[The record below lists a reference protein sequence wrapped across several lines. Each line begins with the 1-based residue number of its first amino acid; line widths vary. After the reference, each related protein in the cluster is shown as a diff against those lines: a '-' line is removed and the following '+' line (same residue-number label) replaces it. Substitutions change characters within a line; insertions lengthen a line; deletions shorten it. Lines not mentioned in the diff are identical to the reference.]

1 MRKWLGVATTA
12 ICIALLAPGSAS
24 AITEVGNNCTATG
37 ALSLVATVA
46 QLKEGAGNPLPLT
59 VQETGV
65 VTGWRVNTTTGP
77 SGVSEKLKVLRGNLE
92 ADPQVIG
99 ESAVEP
105 IAAPQNIFKTRI
117 PVLAGDHLGVFG
129 PAGFFICL
137 GGGSD
142 GIAGDTGDVPVG
154 SNASLEG
161 GVTSVKLAVSA
172 FVEPDADGDGYGDES
187 QDRCPNNAAV
197 HDACPLSA
205 PILAVD
211 ADAFARKSSLLVLVS
226 VSNEATVKAA
236 GQVSWAFKPKP
247 KGTTIEGQGRGRP
260 QQWEPIRQARPDRPL
275 HDQTARRGEATAC
288 PYAAPQVAAGQPLD
302 LGRRPDRPGGAAHV
316 VVRLKGRARG

>member
-1 MRKWLGVATTA
+1 MRKWLGAATTA

-24 AITEVGNNCTATG
+24 AITEVGNNCAATG

-46 QLKEGAGNPLPLT
+46 QLKEAAGNPLSLT

-65 VTGWRVNTTTGP
+65 VTGWRVNTATGP

-105 IAAPQNIFKTRI
+105 ITASHIFKTRI

-142 GIAGDTGDVPVG
+142 GIAGYTGDVPVG

-187 QDRCPNNAAV
+187 QDRCLNNAAV
-197 HDACPLSA
+197 HDECPLSA

-226 VSNEATVKAA
+226 VSNEATVKTT
-236 GQVSWAFKPKP
+236 GRVSWAFKPKP
-247 KGTTIEGQGRGRP
+247 KGRQSKAKVVVGFGSGNQSVKPGQIGRFTIRLPGAVKRQLARTPRRKSLKARLSISAADPTGQVG
-260 QQWEPIRQARPDRPL
+260 
-275 HDQTARRGEATAC
+275 TA
-288 PYAAPQVAAGQPLD
+288 D
-302 LGRRPDRPGGAAHV
+302 V